1 VKKASILNECCC
13 I

>member
-1 VKKASILNECCC
+1 MKASILNECCC